1 MSVRK
6 YHEKEP
12 GKLKIR
18 YSINIENDWLD
29 EIEEVSQ
36 ALNLPRSKVTRAM
49 LRHGLNNI
57 TTNQIYE
64 LGKE

>member
-6 YHEKEP
+6 YHEKVP
-12 GKLKIR
+12 GKLKMR
-18 YSINIENDWLD
+18 YSINIEADWLD

-36 ALNLPRSKVTRAM
+36 ALNLPRSKVTRAL
-49 LRHGLNNI
+49 LRYGLDNI